1 VSETPPPLPRE
12 PGRRRHGRVRRWV
25 VRPFVWGLVLLLSL
39 LAAGLLL
46 LQSQFARERALARI
60 IRQTSDF
67 LGRPIRI
74 GEIEYTLFPLA
85 IELRDVVIPGP
96 RATDPPVARAP
107 LVRLQIAVKDLEG
120 RVFDIEQI
128 DIERPEVY
136 VQLNPDGTSNLPQ
149 LRTRRAGPQRFD
161 VRIGHVLIQNGVF
174 RINERKLPL
183 TLEARAVWGRLIG
196 RAERAGEGGNRL
208 DGLVTAQEV
217 VTTLPRARPYRFT
230 VSTKA
235 SILPQEG
242 RVRIANARLA
252 SPDVAATA
260 SGFVDYRS
268 GSRRV
273 ELAIDGRGAARLAN
287 HLGYMERPIE
297 GLVSTHA
304 NFKWTPDGWSYSGTA
319 SAPRIATFDRVI
331 EDIQASFLGAPDRLD
346 VQVQRARYARGTVE
360 GLIAVDT
367 RGTEGPGTPVALD
380 LEYAD
385 LSLRQLIADQFPG
398 EDLPIVGGLS
408 GRARGT
414 LDYRFNTEAPLAGY
428 GRADVYVRGTSETGL
443 PVTGHLPIDLDA
455 GVISSR
461 NLHLTAPGQD
471 VTSPGFTYD
480 LERGT
485 GRFDFRLVSRDIGP
499 LGPLLVGPPARGE
512 EPDFW
517 LPTAGRGTAE
527 GSIDFAREDYSLRL
541 RLSLEDVV
549 APVTTAETVRG
560 SFALSPRAVED
571 LRLELTRSGGA
582 LMVTGRIPLPAPGR
596 RTAAQ
601 PLILAVDAAQWPAAG
616 LAWFLGPELARKFE
630 GELSGRVDLTGSPE
644 RLSGRIDARVEHLVA
659 FGAPLGR
666 ARAAVAFDGGHM
678 TVEQGQLEMPAG
690 TVFAAG
696 SFDQAS
702 EALNLTVRAPELSL
716 AAEPFARYLGGGLT
730 GRMSLEASASGTLRE
745 PRATVAVR
753 GRDLVL
759 QGRPLQQPGET
770 AVQATWDGRRV
781 DVRGSL
787 LGLASFQGGGR
798 LDRQGAEVTVDLRSD
813 QLGMLARAFSPRA
826 LPEFTGSLAGAA
838 TLAADF
844 GAGSYRAG
852 LQLADLRLQ
861 YRGRTIA
868 SREPVVAELT
878 PERVT
883 IRSFYLGEPG
893 TENEL
898 FVSGT
903 AGLREGAPLDLR
915 FQSTIAASWA
925 EFFLP
930 DYRIDGALD
939 VLGAVRGTAGNPSL
953 SGQGEIRGA
962 RVIVPELAQSFEDVR
977 GFLSFN
983 RDRIFLDEL
992 YARLGGG
999 TLRASGSLDLPGQGS
1014 GLSYRLNVSARDIS
1028 LRFPEFL
1035 LNRGNAEVALI
1046 SSDLGRQIVGQV
1058 DLQRS
1063 LYVEDV
1069 PVDLLQFIQRIFQRQ
1084 RLELVE
1090 TGDFESTTQLNLA
1103 VRGPDALRV
1112 RNNVANLQGDVSLTV
1127 RGTLARPVIFGEVE
1141 LDPGGTL
1148 VFAEN
1153 EYEVERGTLTFS
1165 NPNRI
1170 DPVIDLVAQTEVQG
1184 FNITLN
1190 LGGTLERPD
1199 INFASDANLADL
1211 EIVSL
1216 IATGQ
1221 RPGEGPLP
1229 ANRAEEEI
1237 APNVAARQF
1246 LYGQAASA
1254 ISQRVGN
1261 IFRFDRFRIDPM
1273 VEAGQPV
1280 SGISVTVGKRLSRD
1294 VFVTYSSEPGT
1305 NRQYIV
1311 QVEWQ
1316 LRKNVTLVLTQAG
1329 DGSYAVD
1336 TQWRRRF

>member
-1 VSETPPPLPRE
+1 MNETPPPPPRE
-12 PGRRRHGRVRRWV
+12 TGRRRHGRVRRWV

-46 LQSQFARERALARI
+46 LQSQFARERAFARI
-60 IRQTSDF
+60 VRQTSDF
-67 LGRPIRI
+67 LGRPVRI

-85 IELRDVVIPGP
+85 IELRDVVVPGP
-96 RATDPPVARAP
+96 RPTDPPVARAP
-107 LVRLQIAVKDLEG
+107 LVRLQLKVKDLEG
-120 RVFDIEQI
+120 RVFDLEQI
-128 DIERPEVY
+128 VIERPEVY
-136 VQLNPDGTSNLPQ
+136 LQFNPDGTSNLPEF
-149 LRTRRAGPQRFD
+149 RARPGGPKRFD
-161 VRIGHVLIQNGVF
+161 VRIGHILVEDGVF
-174 RINERKLPL
+174 RVNERRLPL

-196 RAERAGEGGNRL
+196 RAERGGEGGNRL
-208 DGLVTAQEV
+208 DALVTAQEV

-230 VSTKA
+230 LSAKGSV
-235 SILPQEG
+235 LPQEG
-242 RVRIANARLA
+242 RVRIATARLA
-252 SPDVAATA
+252 SPDVGASA
-260 SGFVDYRS
+260 SGFVDYRAA
-268 GSRRV
+268 SRRV
-273 ELAIDGRGAARLAN
+273 ELAIDGRGAAHIAN
-287 HLGYMERPIE
+287 RLGYMEQPVE
-297 GLVSTHA
+297 GLVSAHA
-304 NFKWTPDGWSYSGTA
+304 RFVWTPDGWSYSGTA
-319 SAPRIATFDRVI
+319 SAPRIAALNRVI
-331 EDIQASFLGAPDRLD
+331 EDIQASFLGEADHLD
-346 VQVQRARYARGTVE
+346 VQVRRSRYARGTVN

-367 RGTEGPGTPVALD
+367 RGTGKPGTPVKLD
-380 LEYAD
+380 LDYAD
-385 LSLRQLIADQFPG
+385 LSLRQLIDDQFPG

-414 LDYRFNTEAPLAGY
+414 LDYRFNTEAPLAGR

-443 PVTGHLPIDLDA
+443 PITGHLPIDLDG

-461 NLHLTAPGQD
+461 DLHLTAPGQD

-485 GRFDFRLVSRDIGP
+485 GRFDFRLVSRDVGP
-499 LGPLLVGPPARGE
+499 LGPVLMGPPARGE

-527 GSIDFAREDYSLRL
+527 GSIDFARQDYSLRL
-541 RLSLEDVV
+541 RLNLENVV
-549 APVTTAETVRG
+549 APVTTADTVRG
-560 SFALSPRAVED
+560 SFALNPRAVED

-582 LMVTGRIPLPAPGR
+582 LMLTGRIPLPAPGR
-596 RTAAQ
+596 RAASQ
-601 PLILAVDAAQWPAAG
+601 PIVLAVDAAQWPAAG
-616 LAWFLGPELARKFE
+616 LAWFLGPELARQFE
-630 GELSGRVDLTGSPE
+630 GELSGRVDLTGSPD
-644 RLSGRIDARVEHLVA
+644 RLTGRIDARVEHLVA
-659 FGAPLGR
+659 FGAPLGQ
-666 ARAAVAFDGGHM
+666 ARAAVAFDGGRV
-678 TVEQGQLEMPAG
+678 TVERGQLEMPAG
-690 TVFAAG
+690 TVFAQG
-696 SFDQAS
+696 SFDQAT
-702 EALNLTVRAPELSL
+702 EALNLTVMAPSLSL
-716 AAEPFARYLGGGLT
+716 AAEPFARYLGGGLS
-730 GRMSLEASASGTLRE
+730 GRMSIEAAASGTLRE
-745 PRATVAVR
+745 PRATLAVR
-753 GRDLVL
+753 GQDLVF
-759 QGRPLQQPGET
+759 QGHALQQPGDT

-798 LDRQGAEVTVDLRSD
+798 LDRQGAGVTIDLRSD
-813 QLGMLARAFSPRA
+813 QLGVLARAFSPRA
-826 LPEFTGSLAGAA
+826 LPEFTGSLVGAT
-838 TLAADF
+838 TLDADF
-844 GAGSYRAG
+844 GAGAFRAG
-852 LQLADLRLQ
+852 LTLADLRLQ

-868 SREPVVAELT
+868 SREPVVAEIT

-893 TENEL
+893 TDNEL
-898 FVSGT
+898 FVSGEV
-903 AGLREGAPLDLR
+903 GLREGAPLDLR

-930 DYRIDGALD
+930 DYRITGALD
-939 VLGAVRGTAGNPSL
+939 LLGAVRGTAENPSL
-953 SGQGEIRGA
+953 SGQGEVRDA
-962 RVIVPELAQSFEDVR
+962 QVIVPSLAQAFEDVH

-999 TLRASGSLDLPGQGS
+999 TLRASGTLDLPRPERGVA
-1014 GLSYRLNVSARDIS
+1014 YRLNVSAQDIS

-1058 DLQRS
+1058 DLERS

-1084 RLELVE
+1084 RLELAE

-1127 RGTLARPVIFGEVE
+1127 RGTLARPVIFGEVDI
-1141 LDPGGTL
+1141 DPGGTL
-1148 VFAEN
+1148 VFSDN
-1153 EYEVERGTLTFS
+1153 EYEVQRGSLTFS
-1165 NPNRI
+1165 NPNRV

-1184 FNITLN
+1184 FGITLN

-1221 RPGEGPLP
+1221 RPTEGPLP

-1261 IFRFDRFRIDPM
+1261 IFRFDRFRIDPI

-1280 SGISVTVGKRLSRD
+1280 SGIGVTVGKRLSRD